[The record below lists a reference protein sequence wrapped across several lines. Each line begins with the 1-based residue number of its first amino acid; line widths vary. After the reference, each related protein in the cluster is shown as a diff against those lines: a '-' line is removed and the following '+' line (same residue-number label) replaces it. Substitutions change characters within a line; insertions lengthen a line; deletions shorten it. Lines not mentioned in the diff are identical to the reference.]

1 MTYGMLKKHLGKFGS
16 MEQYFNRFYQGKKV
30 LITGNTGFKGS
41 WMGEWLTL
49 LGAEVYGLSLLDGK
63 NEQHFEMLAPSYRT
77 FKSDIR
83 NFEEIQACVK
93 ACQPEIVFHLA
104 AQALVID
111 SYETPVD
118 TYGVNVMGT
127 LHVLE
132 ACRQVPSV
140 KAVVVVTSDKC
151 YENREWIWGYREND
165 PFGGH
170 DMYSSSKG
178 CAEILTQ
185 SFRRSFCCNES
196 SFRLASARAGNV
208 IGGGDFS
215 ENRIIPDLVRS
226 VMVQG
231 ELEIRNPKAT
241 RPWQH
246 VLEPV
251 SGYLLLGQ
259 QLVSGQKSVDEGWNF
274 GPSHESNCSVEALVK
289 ESMKHWNAINY
300 HINTDPRNHHE
311 AHLLMLDCSK
321 AHKYLHWSPVWGF
334 KETVEQTMLWYKIWN
349 EEQRISTRDQIVK
362 FCEDATNKGAVW
374 A

>member
-1 MTYGMLKKHLGKFGS
+1 MLKN
-16 MEQYFNRFYQGKKV
+16 FNQFYKGKKV

-49 LGAEVYGLSLLDGK
+49 LGAEVSGLSLLDGK
-63 NEQHFEMLAPSYRT
+63 NEEHFQQLNPTYQT
-77 FKSDIR
+77 FKADIR
-83 NFEEIQACVK
+83 NLEETIKVVESCK
-93 ACQPEIVFHLA
+93 PDIVFHLA

-111 SYETPVD
+111 SYASPID
-118 TYGVNVMGT
+118 TYSTNVMGT

-132 ACRQVPSV
+132 ACRRVSSV

-151 YENREWIWGYREND
+151 YENREWVWGYREND

-185 SFRRSFCCNES
+185 SFRRSFCLDNAA
-196 SFRLASARAGNV
+196 LQVASARAGNV

-215 ENRIIPDLVRS
+215 DNRIIPDLVKS
-226 VMVQG
+226 VK
-231 ELEIRNPKAT
+231 EKRKLDLRNPKAT

-246 VLEPV
+246 VLEPI

-259 QLVSGQKSVDEGWNF
+259 QLVSGHKSVDEGWNF
-274 GPSHESNCSVEALVK
+274 GPSNESNCSVETLVK
-289 ESMKHWNAINY
+289 EAMLHWNAVKY
-300 HINTDPRNHHE
+300 QVTSDPKHHHE

-334 KETVEQTMLWYKIWN
+334 KETVEQTMLWYKAWHDD
-349 EEQRISTRDQIVK
+349 QRIITREQIEQ
-362 FCEDATNKGAVW
+362 FCSDAANQGISW